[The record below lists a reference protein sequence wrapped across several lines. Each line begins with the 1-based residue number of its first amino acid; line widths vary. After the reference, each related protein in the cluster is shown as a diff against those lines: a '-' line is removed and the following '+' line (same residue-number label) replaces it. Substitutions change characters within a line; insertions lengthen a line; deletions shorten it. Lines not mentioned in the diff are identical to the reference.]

1 MLMDADTQP
10 TTENFTSASVDAT
23 GRRKTNEDV
32 APLSTAIETKP
43 RATSVANM
51 SPHPEAV
58 SYIIFSSLLTSIEPR
73 SSQAVQTV

>member
-1 MLMDADTQP
+1 MDADTQP
-10 TTENFTSASVDAT
+10 TTTENFTSASVDAT

-32 APLSTAIETKP
+32 TPPSTDIETKP

-58 SYIIFSSLLTSIEPR
+58 SCLIFSIMLTSIEPR
-73 SSQAVQTV
+73 SSQAVQSV